1 MRVNGVLLPRI
12 VLGKHVYLFYP
23 KHSPF
28 ALTGIV
34 TLEALSCTPK
44 LQKMVATEFF
54 LLVIPASVLTLMS
67 ICPSVDRG
75 GDSTWNIPCKGL

>member
-12 VLGKHVYLFYP
+12 VLGKHVYLFHP
-23 KHSPF
+23 KHGPF
-28 ALTGIV
+28 ALTG
-34 TLEALSCTPK
+34 ALSCTPK

-67 ICPSVDRG
+67 ICPSVGRG
-75 GDSTWNIPCKGL
+75 GGSTWNIPCKGL